1 VKKRSSDIAEVLQIA
16 EIDGTLIAYKIYFG
30 GHTKV
35 TENEQRLN
43 EKFTK
48 IRSDLEQVL
57 TILNGTIIRINEMQN
72 ELFDS
77 VATINK
83 RIDSH
88 ENTSFGRTH
97 PLPNFPPSTP

>member
-1 VKKRSSDIAEVLQIA
+1 
-16 EIDGTLIAYKIYFG
+16 
-30 GHTKV
+30 V

-88 ENTSFGRTH
+88 ENTSVGRTH
-97 PLPNFPPSTP
+97 PLPNFPHSTP

>member
-1 VKKRSSDIAEVLQIA
+1 
-16 EIDGTLIAYKIYFG
+16 
-30 GHTKV
+30 V

-57 TILNGTIIRINEMQN
+57 TILNGTLIRINEM
-72 ELFDS
+72 EIEFFDS

-83 RIDSH
+83 LIDSYD
-88 ENTSFGRTH
+88 NTSFGRTH